1 MLIMAVLLLLT
12 LLSLSSPILSLSKYI
27 NIDCGASESYLDS
40 DKVKLWAGDKGF
52 TTTGKSFGN
61 SLKNPLNTLRFFPSG
76 NKNCYSNIPVT
87 KSRKTLVRT
96 LFFYGNYDD
105 RSSAPSF
112 DVVYDG
118 KHRET
123 VQFTNTPQLNNRVIF
138 ISEVIYSPASEDIS
152 VCLIRTSKSDVPF
165 ISSIEVYGLD
175 ADMYDG
181 IGPDEGLLRR
191 KLVLYGFKNIKRDT
205 FGRLWFPLE
214 PNEPVL
220 KTSAS
225 SIDITGVPNKP
236 PANVM
241 AKALSQDIITLSTK
255 TLPLAGSQ
263 IYLALYFS
271 EPKSLGRTMKRS
283 FNVFLDD
290 KQLNSVPIVPV
301 FGKATE
307 FVTRDIVA
315 TSKSQ
320 VFFRSTSDST
330 LPPIVN
336 AMELY
341 SISKGVGGDYGGGGQ
356 SGDDP
361 DDDRNKGRN
370 KKTKPK
376 PNEDARLKF
385 EAAKQ
390 AATATHQGKPKSK
403 LPVILGASL
412 GSAFA
417 SISSV
422 FVAIFCKRSQN
433 AKSQSNTEPATST
446 GSAAEAGVE
455 PLVGEQLASDSK
467 PPRK

>member
-1 MLIMAVLLLLT
+1 MT
-12 LLSLSSPILSLSKYI
+12 I

-118 KHRET
+118 KHRDN
-123 VQFTNTPQLNNRVIF
+123 VVFTNVSQLNNRAIF
-138 ISEVIYSPASEDIS
+138 ISEVIYFPASEDIS

-181 IGPDEGLLRR
+181 VGPDEGLLRR
-191 KLVLYGFKNIKRDT
+191 NLDLYGFKNVKRDT

-214 PNEPVL
+214 PNDTGYTEL
-220 KTSAS
+220 KTLAP

-236 PANVM
+236 PAN
-241 AKALSQDIITLSTK
+241 ALSQDTITFTTK
-255 TLPLAGSQ
+255 TLPLAGRQ

-290 KQLNSVPIVPV
+290 KQLNSAPIVPV
-301 FGKATE
+301 FGKVTE
-307 FVTRDIVA
+307 LVVRDIVA
-315 TSKSQ
+315 TWQSK
-320 VFFRSTSDST
+320 VIFRSTSDSM

-361 DDDRNKGRN
+361 DDDRNKGRE
-370 KKTKPK
+370 KKKPK

-390 AATATHQGKPKSK
+390 AATATQQGKPKPK
-403 LPVILGASL
+403 LRVILSASL
-412 GSAFA
+412 ASAFA
-417 SISSV
+417 AISSV
-422 FVAIFCKRSQN
+422 FLAIFCKRSQN

-455 PLVGEQLASDSK
+455 PLVGQQLASDSK